1 MVSKKLTKS
10 IATLM
15 LSVTLF
21 GSLAPSIS
29 VMANTPSEQQIEYQL
44 TILDNHQEDL
54 NNLVSQMEQYSY
66 YDGET
71 VHLDHKIVD
80 DGILT
85 EKQYQ
90 ETKKVDKLWKK
101 FIDYQRTLPSEN
113 TGKRQKRALP
123 ALLILALKAV
133 GAIVGTVVVERITN
147 DFMTWGLKEGCKAYK
162 KYAPIKSFCKA
173 NGYI

>member
-1 MVSKKLTKS
+1 MFSKKIIKNISVALVSS
-10 IATLM
+10 IL
-15 LSVTLF
+15 LSV
-21 GSLAPSIS
+21 A
-29 VMANTPSEQQIEYQL
+29 TPSATALADTISDREFNYQM

-54 NNLVSQMEQYSY
+54 DYLVNQMEAYSY

-71 VHLDHKIVD
+71 VHIDHKIVD

-90 ETKKVDKLWKK
+90 ATLEVDEIWQEFLEFQRNNKKE
-101 FIDYQRTLPSEN
+101 SE
-113 TGKRQKRALP
+113 GIRSKRALP
-123 ALLILALKAV
+123 ALLILALKAL
-133 GAIVGTVVVERITN
+133 GAIVGTAVVERITN

-162 KYAPIKSFCKA
+162 KYGPIKSFCKA

>member
-1 MVSKKLTKS
+1 L
-10 IATLM
+10 
-15 LSVTLF
+15 
-21 GSLAPSIS
+21 
-29 VMANTPSEQQIEYQL
+29 
-44 TILDNHQEDL
+44 
-54 NNLVSQMEQYSY
+54 
-66 YDGET
+66 
-71 VHLDHKIVD
+71 
-80 DGILT
+80 
-85 EKQYQ
+85 
-90 ETKKVDKLWKK
+90 
-101 FIDYQRTLPSEN
+101 DYQRTLPSEN

>member
-29 VMANTPSEQQIEYQL
+29 AMANTPSEQQIEYQL

-113 TGKRQKRALP
+113 TGKRQKSTSCFINFSIESSGSNCWNSCGRTHN
-123 ALLILALKAV
+123 K
-133 GAIVGTVVVERITN
+133 
-147 DFMTWGLKEGCKAYK
+147 
-162 KYAPIKSFCKA
+162 
-173 NGYI
+173 

>member
-29 VMANTPSEQQIEYQL
+29 AMANTPSEQQIEYQL

-71 VHLDHKIVD
+71 VFFDQDERFLHHSRNIVPFGLLSYLNLLDD
-80 DGILT
+80 CL
-85 EKQYQ
+85 E
-90 ETKKVDKLWKK
+90 
-101 FIDYQRTLPSEN
+101 
-113 TGKRQKRALP
+113 
-123 ALLILALKAV
+123 
-133 GAIVGTVVVERITN
+133 
-147 DFMTWGLKEGCKAYK
+147 
-162 KYAPIKSFCKA
+162 
-173 NGYI
+173 